1 MHYIIEKSIFD
12 FVKRQRESMASS
24 KNGRYFEMP
33 RDKCKEG
40 MVKKKEKRKEKR
52 KERKLRKS
60 RLQITK
66 KLLP

>member
-1 MHYIIEKSIFD
+1 
-12 FVKRQRESMASS
+12 MASS